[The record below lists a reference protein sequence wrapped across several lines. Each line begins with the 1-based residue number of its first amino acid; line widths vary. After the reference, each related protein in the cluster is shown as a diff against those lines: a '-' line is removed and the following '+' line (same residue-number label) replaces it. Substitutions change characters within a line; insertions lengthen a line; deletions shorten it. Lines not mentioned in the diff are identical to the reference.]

1 MGFESLDCYL
11 GRRSQCGSHSILDHP
26 CRNRSHELGHYKTY
40 CKTGVKVCMVKRFSE
55 FNPELGRLVVLLER
69 KKSTSEHLL
78 SPQSWSC
85 TQDVAETGSAWKRT
99 KSDLSQDL
107 QVACRI

>member
-1 MGFESLDCYL
+1 
-11 GRRSQCGSHSILDHP
+11 
-26 CRNRSHELGHYKTY
+26 
-40 CKTGVKVCMVKRFSE
+40 MVKRFSE

-85 TQDVAETGSAWKRT
+85 TKDAAETGSAWKRT

-107 QVACRI
+107 QVACRIYCPIFRAALQGCGGSTAMSGHKSVWLKHKNVEKSSR